1 MEQTGR
7 AISCNGLTDGEIDL
21 TVSGGTAPYSYL
33 WSTGS
38 SAEDQAELSAG
49 SYQVTVTDD
58 NGCSVSGVISLS
70 EPAAL
75 SCERIEPTDATG
87 AGFTN
92 GSVDVTV
99 SGGTAPYSYEWN
111 TGVQSQDLIG
121 VGAGTYSVT
130 ITDDNGC
137 QTSCSATVN
146 EPSAISCEVTA
157 EAVSC
162 YEGEDGGLEVT
173 GSGGSGVY
181 EYSLNETDYTTNNS
195 FTGLS
200 AGIYTIFVRDA
211 NETAAV
217 SSCQVEIPEPSELL
231 VEQTGRAISCN
242 GLTDGE
248 IDLTVSGGTAPYSYL
263 WSTGSSA
270 EDQAELSA
278 GSYQVTVTDD
288 NGCSVSGVISLSE
301 PAALSCERIEPT
313 DATGAGFTNG
323 SVDVTVS
330 GGTAPYSYEWNTGV
344 QSQDLIGV
352 GAGTY
357 SVTITD
363 DNGCQTSCSATV
375 NEPSAISCEVT
386 AEAVSC
392 YEGEDGGLEVTGS
405 GGSGAYEYSLN
416 ETDYTTNNS
425 FTGLSAGI
433 YTIFVRDAN
442 ETAAV
447 SSCQVEI
454 PEPSELL
461 VEQTGR
467 AISCNGLTDG
477 EIDLTVS
484 GGTAPYSYLWSTG
497 SSAED
502 HAELSAGSYQVTVTD
517 DNGCSVS
524 GVISLS
530 EPAALSCER
539 IEPTD
544 ATGAGFTN
552 GSVDVT
558 VSGGTAPYSY
568 EWNTGVQ
575 SQDLIGVGAGTYSV
589 TITDDN
595 GCQTSCSAT
604 VNEPSAISCEVT
616 AEAVSCYEGEDGGLE
631 VTGSGGSGA
640 YEYSLNET
648 DYTTNNSF
656 TGLSAGIYTI
666 FVRDANE
673 TAAVSS
679 CQVEIPEPS
688 ELLVEQTGRAISCNG
703 LTDGEIDLTVSGG
716 TAPYSYLWS
725 TGSSAEDQAE
735 LSAGSYQVTVT
746 DDNGC
751 SVSGVISLSEPAA
764 LSCER
769 IEPTDATGAGFTNGS
784 VDVTVSGGTAPYSYE
799 WNTGVQSQDLIG
811 VGAGTYSV
819 TITDDNGCQTSCSAT
834 VNEPSAIS
842 CEVTAEAVSCYEG
855 EDGGLEVT
863 GSGGSGAYEYSLNET
878 DYTTNNSFTGLSA
891 GIYTIFVRDAN
902 ETAAV
907 SSCQVEIPRT
917 VGAAGGANRPC
928 NQLQRFDGWRNR
940 PDGKRWHGTLQLS
953 VEYGFE
959 RRRPGRVV
967 SGELP
972 GNGNG
977 RQWL

>member
-1 MEQTGR
+1 M
-7 AISCNGLTDGEIDL
+7 
-21 TVSGGTAPYSYL
+21 P
-33 WSTGS
+33 
-38 SAEDQAELSAG
+38 
-49 SYQVTVTDD
+49 
-58 NGCSVSGVISLS
+58 
-70 EPAAL
+70 
-75 SCERIEPTDATG
+75 
-87 AGFTN
+87 
-92 GSVDVTV
+92 
-99 SGGTAPYSYEWN
+99 
-111 TGVQSQDLIG
+111 
-121 VGAGTYSVT
+121 
-130 ITDDNGC
+130 
-137 QTSCSATVN
+137 
-146 EPSAISCEVTA
+146 
-157 EAVSC
+157 
-162 YEGEDGGLEVT
+162 
-173 GSGGSGVY
+173 
-181 EYSLNETDYTTNNS
+181 
-195 FTGLS
+195 
-200 AGIYTIFVRDA
+200 
-211 NETAAV
+211 
-217 SSCQVEIPEPSELL
+217 VEIPEPSELL

-270 EDQAELSA
+270 EDQ
-278 GSYQVTVTDD
+278 
-288 NGCSVSGVISLSE
+288 
-301 PAALSCERIEPT
+301 
-313 DATGAGFTNG
+313 
-323 SVDVTVS
+323 
-330 GGTAPYSYEWNTGV
+330 
-344 QSQDLIGV
+344 
-352 GAGTY
+352 
-357 SVTITD
+357 
-363 DNGCQTSCSATV
+363 
-375 NEPSAISCEVT
+375 
-386 AEAVSC
+386 
-392 YEGEDGGLEVTGS
+392 
-405 GGSGAYEYSLN
+405 
-416 ETDYTTNNS
+416 
-425 FTGLSAGI
+425 
-433 YTIFVRDAN
+433 
-442 ETAAV
+442 
-447 SSCQVEI
+447 
-454 PEPSELL
+454 
-461 VEQTGR
+461 
-467 AISCNGLTDG
+467 
-477 EIDLTVS
+477 
-484 GGTAPYSYLWSTG
+484 
-497 SSAED
+497 
-502 HAELSAGSYQVTVTD
+502 AELSAGSYQVTVTD

-811 VGAGTYSV
+811 VGAGR
-819 TITDDNGCQTSCSAT
+819 
-834 VNEPSAIS
+834 
-842 CEVTAEAVSCYEG
+842 TA
-855 EDGGLEVT
+855 
-863 GSGGSGAYEYSLNET
+863 
-878 DYTTNNSFTGLSA
+878 
-891 GIYTIFVRDAN
+891 
-902 ETAAV
+902 
-907 SSCQVEIPRT
+907 
-917 VGAAGGANRPC
+917 
-928 NQLQRFDGWRNR
+928 
-940 PDGKRWHGTLQLS
+940 
-953 VEYGFE
+953 
-959 RRRPGRVV
+959 
-967 SGELP
+967 
-972 GNGNG
+972 
-977 RQWL
+977 

>member
-1 MEQTGR
+1 MEYGFKRRRPGR
-7 AISCNGLTDGEIDL
+7 A
-21 TVSGGTAPYSYL
+21 VS
-33 WSTGS
+33 
-38 SAEDQAELSAG
+38 G

-405 GGSGAYEYSLN
+405 GGSGVYEYSLN

-447 SSCQVEI
+447 SSCQ
-454 PEPSELL
+454 
-461 VEQTGR
+461 
-467 AISCNGLTDG
+467 
-477 EIDLTVS
+477 
-484 GGTAPYSYLWSTG
+484 
-497 SSAED
+497 
-502 HAELSAGSYQVTVTD
+502 
-517 DNGCSVS
+517 
-524 GVISLS
+524 
-530 EPAALSCER
+530 
-539 IEPTD
+539 
-544 ATGAGFTN
+544 
-552 GSVDVT
+552 
-558 VSGGTAPYSY
+558 
-568 EWNTGVQ
+568 
-575 SQDLIGVGAGTYSV
+575 
-589 TITDDN
+589 
-595 GCQTSCSAT
+595 
-604 VNEPSAISCEVT
+604 
-616 AEAVSCYEGEDGGLE
+616 
-631 VTGSGGSGA
+631 
-640 YEYSLNET
+640 
-648 DYTTNNSF
+648 
-656 TGLSAGIYTI
+656 
-666 FVRDANE
+666 
-673 TAAVSS
+673 
-679 CQVEIPEPS
+679 
-688 ELLVEQTGRAISCNG
+688 
-703 LTDGEIDLTVSGG
+703 
-716 TAPYSYLWS
+716 
-725 TGSSAEDQAE
+725 
-735 LSAGSYQVTVT
+735 
-746 DDNGC
+746 
-751 SVSGVISLSEPAA
+751 
-764 LSCER
+764 
-769 IEPTDATGAGFTNGS
+769 
-784 VDVTVSGGTAPYSYE
+784 
-799 WNTGVQSQDLIG
+799 
-811 VGAGTYSV
+811 
-819 TITDDNGCQTSCSAT
+819 
-834 VNEPSAIS
+834 
-842 CEVTAEAVSCYEG
+842 
-855 EDGGLEVT
+855 
-863 GSGGSGAYEYSLNET
+863 
-878 DYTTNNSFTGLSA
+878 
-891 GIYTIFVRDAN
+891 
-902 ETAAV
+902 
-907 SSCQVEIPRT
+907 
-917 VGAAGGANRPC
+917 
-928 NQLQRFDGWRNR
+928 
-940 PDGKRWHGTLQLS
+940 
-953 VEYGFE
+953 
-959 RRRPGRVV
+959 
-967 SGELP
+967 
-972 GNGNG
+972 
-977 RQWL
+977 

>member
-1 MEQTGR
+1 MSGVISLSEPAALSCERIEPTDATGAGFTNGSVDVTVSGGTAPYSYEWNTGVQSQDLIGVGAGTYSVTITDDNGCQTSCSATVNEPSAISCEVTAEAVSCYEGEDGGLEVTGSGGSGAYEYSLNETDYTTNNSFTGLSAGIYTIFVRDANETAAVSSCQVEIPEPSELLVEQTGR

-502 HAELSAGSYQVTVTD
+502 QAELSAGSYQVTVTD

-735 LSAGSYQVTVT
+735 LSAGVT
-746 DDNGC
+746 
-751 SVSGVISLSEPAA
+751 
-764 LSCER
+764 R
-769 IEPTDATGAGFTNGS
+769 
-784 VDVTVSGGTAPYSYE
+784 
-799 WNTGVQSQDLIG
+799 
-811 VGAGTYSV
+811 
-819 TITDDNGCQTSCSAT
+819 
-834 VNEPSAIS
+834 
-842 CEVTAEAVSCYEG
+842 
-855 EDGGLEVT
+855 
-863 GSGGSGAYEYSLNET
+863 
-878 DYTTNNSFTGLSA
+878 
-891 GIYTIFVRDAN
+891 
-902 ETAAV
+902 
-907 SSCQVEIPRT
+907 
-917 VGAAGGANRPC
+917 
-928 NQLQRFDGWRNR
+928 
-940 PDGKRWHGTLQLS
+940 
-953 VEYGFE
+953 
-959 RRRPGRVV
+959 
-967 SGELP
+967 
-972 GNGNG
+972 
-977 RQWL
+977 